1 MEHLIPSIVMIHQE
15 IKWTEPLLSPPLI
28 FFGLSQIN
36 GKLMAVGGRNKR
48 NEAANEVPRTRRWKQ
63 TIPPMPTA
71 RWSPVILSL
80 QSALVVAGGMVQ
92 HKNHTELVEFFKPDR
107 SQWYRSSEL
116 PMDHSDVTLQLV
128 AIDDKC
134 YTLGGEHLNQIFV
147 ASVDNLIR
155 YAVPA
160 AANQVTYTATS
171 GRYTKS
177 AWKDIGEIETYA
189 PAVLVLAGN
198 MLTIEGESSIHL
210 CRHKSTCTLL
220 PLTHG
225 SILVMCHL
233 ERQVLYTVSVVSPTE
248 ILVIGGWYI

>member
-1 MEHLIPSIVMIHQE
+1 MV
-15 IKWTEPLLSPPLI
+15 
-28 FFGLSQIN
+28 
-36 GKLMAVGGRNKR
+36 
-48 NEAANEVPRTRRWKQ
+48 
-63 TIPPMPTA
+63 
-71 RWSPVILSL
+71 PVILSL
-80 QSALVVAGGMVQ
+80 QSALVMAGGMVQ

-116 PMDHSDVTLQLV
+116 PMDRSDVTLQLV

-134 YTLGGEHLNQIFV
+134 YTLGGEHLNQIIFV
-147 ASVDNLIR
+147 ASVDNLLR

-171 GRYTKS
+171 GRDTKS

-198 MLTIEGESSIHL
+198 MLMIGEGESSIYL

-225 SILVMCHL
+225 SILVMHHL

-248 ILVIGGWYI
+248 ILVIGGWYDNLIW